1 MNKTRKARKSPYPT
15 REEWKQ
21 TFATLLKTRMEYL
34 EIDQAELARRAE
46 ISKQAVDTYLRGAN
60 APSSYTL
67 FKLCI
72 VLAVNP
78 DYFMM

>member
-1 MNKTRKARKSPYPT
+1 MNKTRKTRKSPYPT

-21 TFATLLKTRMEYL
+21 TFATLLKQRMEYL
-34 EIDQAELARRAE
+34 KIDQYELAKRCE
-46 ISKQAVDTYLRGAN
+46 ISQTTIHYYVHGAN
-60 APSSYTL
+60 TPSAYTL
-67 FKLCI
+67 FKLCM

>member
-1 MNKTRKARKSPYPT
+1 MNKTRKTRKSPYPT
-15 REEWKQ
+15 REEWKN
-21 TFATLLKTRMEYL
+21 TFATLLKQRMEYL
-34 EIDQAELARRAE
+34 KIDQVELAKRCE
-46 ISKQAVDTYLRGAN
+46 ISQTSISFYTQGLTV
-60 APSSYTL
+60 PSAYTL

>member
-1 MNKTRKARKSPYPT
+1 MNKTRKTRKSPYPT
-15 REEWKQ
+15 REEWKKR
-21 TFATLLKTRMEYL
+21 FAILLRERMEYL
-34 EIDQAELARRAE
+34 KIDQVELAKRCE
-46 ISKQAVDTYLRGAN
+46 ISQQSVCGYTQGRCAPN
-60 APSSYTL
+60 AYTL